1 MPRSRKPSN
10 QALRLFHALLARP
23 QEWRYGYELTKEL
36 GLKSGTLYPLLM
48 RLTDEGLL
56 DSEWHPPARPNLPAR
71 HGYRLTHRG
80 IAFAAKV
87 TAQADSPATPGGLAS
102 A

>member
-1 MPRSRKPSN
+1 VSRSRKPSN
-10 QALRLFHALLARP
+10 QALSLLNALLSRP
-23 QEWRYGYELTKEL
+23 QEWRYGYELTKEI

-56 DSEWHPPARPNLPAR
+56 ESEWHPPARPNLPPR
-71 HGYRLTHRG
+71 HGYRLTARG
-80 IAFAAKV
+80 IAFARDV
-87 TAQADSPATPGGLAS
+87 TAEAQQPAVRHRLAP